1 MADIQNWYV
10 KCIRKLLRFQGGNE
24 IMNHHR
30 IWQRANRYS
39 LALVIISLILFGLV
53 TCSASQNLGNALRG
67 TQALASAYTIPA
79 FSATNLDDNASQ
91 WGIFYDGGTA
101 KATKTNVSKPSVDG
115 TALKAS
121 LLSGQPYVGIHV
133 YRNLPPADAA
143 TSFELSLSLGVF
155 VQEQERKTVSKPC
168 TGIIRDHLDS
178 VPVKSQRVLPD
189 VVVGNAKNRSGCY
202 HSCCDKPSQV
212 HGRYRRPC
220 NSGQQCE
227 SESGRV
233 QEPFSHQQSNRH
245 DPVRYRQQGNKKE
258 QNAQGDGGPFP
269 CEDCCHHD
277 TGQNQRQSCPGIPV
291 PGLQARDEALH

>member
-1 MADIQNWYV
+1 
-10 KCIRKLLRFQGGNE
+10 
-24 IMNHHR
+24 MNHHR

-39 LALVIISLILFGLV
+39 LALVIMSLILFGLV

-143 TSFELSLSLGVF
+143 TSFELSLSFRFPNAAPIQALEFTMNTWVHNQRWEWALQWENIGGGSPPPWRLWTGSAWQPIGVTQQLS
-155 VQEQERKTVSKPC
+155 VNKWHRL
-168 TGIIRDHLDS
+168 HL
-178 VPVKSQRVLPD
+178 K
-189 VVVGNAKNRSGCY
+189 GNISHG
-202 HSCCDKPSQV
+202 QV
-212 HGRYRRPC
+212 HYISFSC
-220 NSGQQCE
+220 DSLSVQLGQT
-227 SESGRV
+227 
-233 QEPFSHQQSNRH
+233 FA
-245 DPVRYRQQGNKKE
+245 PVSS
-258 QNAQGDGGPFP
+258 QGDKLAVAVQLDGDAH
-269 CEDCCHHD
+269 EDPYQVYID
-277 TGQNQRQSCPGIPV
+277 RVDFSWKSMTPG
-291 PGLQARDEALH
+291 